1 MKSPRK
7 LTLMGATALGITCAS
22 APAVADCLDDAA
34 AYHGVGALL
43 VRGIAKAESGMR
55 ANAVNRNTNGS
66 EDLGLMQINTVHLP
80 RLARYG
86 VTRERLFDPC
96 VSAYVGSWILRDCL
110 DRYGHTWNAVG
121 CYNAGSPDKR
131 LKYANRIYA
140 VLQATHK

>member
-1 MKSPRK
+1 
-7 LTLMGATALGITCAS
+7 MGATALGITCAS

-96 VSAYVGSWILRDCL
+96 VSAYVGSWILRACL

>member
-7 LTLMGATALGITCAS
+7 LTLMGATALGIACAS
-22 APAVADCLDDAA
+22 AAAVADCLDDAA
-34 AYHGVGALL
+34 AYHGVSALL